1 MTLLLSS
8 VVYGVGVFHGA
19 NAYHQASPVASL
31 EETGHREPQRSRPGT
46 GANGLGNR
54 SLTLRSFTPI
64 FHLTKNAFFKLTTSE
79 IASPSPST
87 TKLLDVF
94 IEKQA
99 QIKNLEAIVAEL
111 RKQIQTAIE
120 LGELDSLDDA
130 GRYQYKNLTIQNVP
144 RKSWKYSSAVETLK
158 EREQFNGNATQ
169 NHQRLIPIHCQ
180 GHRRL
185 SRSTT
190 SSPSL

>member
-1 MTLLLSS
+1 MT
-8 VVYGVGVFHGA
+8 
-19 NAYHQASPVASL
+19 
-31 EETGHREPQRSRPGT
+31 
-46 GANGLGNR
+46 
-54 SLTLRSFTPI
+54 
-64 FHLTKNAFFKLTTSE
+64 
-79 IASPSPST
+79 ASPSPST

-111 RKQIQTAIE
+111 RKQIQAAIE

-169 NHQRLIPIHCQ
+169 TISASYRFIVKD
-180 GHRRL
+180 
-185 SRSTT
+185 TDA
-190 SSPSL
+190 